1 MSAISHCRSCTC
13 VPDIRRPDPLKSRP
27 VRGALDMPCI
37 SSRCHPPSIP
47 TATRHF
53 SPLDHTRLPIRGAQL
68 PRSCLT
74 NPSGACQDM
83 KAMKRP
89 IGERSSHVA
98 TDTRTNINRLLR
110 RKLLRRMFSRSRGPG
125 ATLPV
130 FAGTTPESVSSVPS
144 REFLGITNGRYA
156 KNYPNQIDDKGLVLK
171 CQDPH
176 VGTFRKA
183 DL

>member
-1 MSAISHCRSCTC
+1 M
-13 VPDIRRPDPLKSRP
+13 KSRP

-37 SSRCHPPSIP
+37 SSRRHPPSIP

-53 SPLDHTRLPIRGAQL
+53 SPLDHPRLPIRGAQL

-74 NPSGACQDM
+74 NPSGAFQDM

-89 IGERSSHVA
+89 IGERSLHVA
-98 TDTRTNINRLLR
+98 ADTRTNINRLLR

-130 FAGTTPESVSSVPS
+130 YAGTTPESVRSVPS
-144 REFLGITNGRYA
+144 TNGRYA

-176 VGTFRKA
+176 VGTFHKA